1 MKVCVDA
8 MGGDHAPEWI
18 MKGALQASFSGIPV
32 ILVGDEKKIKKEAKR
47 LGGLPSNVEIAH
59 ASESIGMSESPTV
72 AVRKKKDSSLRVGFK
87 LIKDGKADAMVSAG
101 NSGAIMAAAIMTL
114 RRIPG
119 IERPAIATL
128 IPTFK
133 GHMVILDIGANV
145 DCRPD
150 HLRQF
155 AVVGTVFCRTVL
167 HIPFP
172 RVGILSNGEETSK
185 GNSLTREAHQL
196 LSNAFLNYI
205 GYVEGRDIF
214 SGNVD
219 VVVCDGFVGNIALKL
234 TEGLSRAI
242 FGFMKNDLKKSF
254 KAKIGY
260 LFFRGTLR
268 NLSQAFDYSEYGG
281 APLLGVDGVC
291 LIAHGS
297 SPPKAIKNAIYHAH
311 ELATQ
316 NLVGRMKKNILRL
329 NGKPERVLKE
339 SEK

>member
-18 MKGALQASFSGIPV
+18 VKGALQASYSGV
-32 ILVGDEKKIKKEAKR
+32 SLILVGDERQIKREVKR
-47 LGGLPSNVEIAH
+47 LGGVPSNVEIVH
-59 ASESIGMSESPTV
+59 AEEAIGMDEAPAV
-72 AVRKKKDSSLRVGFK
+72 AVRKKRKSSLRVGFQ
-87 LIKDGKADAMVSAG
+87 LIREGRADALVSAG
-101 NSGAIMAAAIMTL
+101 NSGAIMASALLTL
-114 RRIPG
+114 RKIPG

-128 IPTFK
+128 VPTFK
-133 GHMVILDIGANV
+133 GNMVILDIGANV
-145 DCRPD
+145 DCRAE

-172 RVGILSNGEETSK
+172 RVALLSNGEETSK

-196 LSNAFLNYI
+196 LKDDFLNYI

-214 SGNVD
+214 SGEVD
-219 VVVCDGFVGNIALKL
+219 VVVCDGFVGNIVLKL

-242 FGFMKNDLKKSF
+242 FGFIKNAIKGSF
-254 KAKIGY
+254 SAKIGY
-260 LFFRGTLR
+260 LFLRGALR
-268 NLSQAFDYSEYGG
+268 SLSQTFDYSEYGG

-297 SPPKAIKNAIYHAH
+297 SPPKAIKHAVLHAH

-316 NLVGRMKKNILRL
+316 DLVGRMKQNLQRL
-329 NGKPERVLKE
+329 NHQSQAE
-339 SEK
+339 

>member
-1 MKVCVDA
+1 
-8 MGGDHAPEWI
+8 
-18 MKGALQASFSGIPV
+18 
-32 ILVGDEKKIKKEAKR
+32 
-47 LGGLPSNVEIAH
+47 
-59 ASESIGMSESPTV
+59 
-72 AVRKKKDSSLRVGFK
+72 
-87 LIKDGKADAMVSAG
+87 
-101 NSGAIMAAAIMTL
+101 
-114 RRIPG
+114 
-119 IERPAIATL
+119 
-128 IPTFK
+128 
-133 GHMVILDIGANV
+133 
-145 DCRPD
+145 
-150 HLRQF
+150 
-155 AVVGTVFCRTVL
+155 
-167 HIPFP
+167 
-172 RVGILSNGEETSK
+172 VGILSNGEETSK

-242 FGFMKNDLKKSF
+242 FGFMKNDLKGSF

>member
-8 MGGDHAPEWI
+8 MGGDHAPEWVI
-18 MKGALQASFSGIPV
+18 KGALQASFSGIPV
-32 ILVGDEKKIKKEAKR
+32 ILVGDENRIKKEIAR

-59 ASESIGMSESPTV
+59 AEESIGMSEAPAV
-72 AVRKKKDSSLRVGFK
+72 AVRKKKKSSLRVGFK
-87 LIKDGKADAMVSAG
+87 LMKEGRADALVSAG
-101 NSGAIMAAAIMTL
+101 NSGAIMASAILTL
-114 RRIPG
+114 RSIPG

-145 DCRPD
+145 DCRAD

-155 AVVGTVFCRTVL
+155 AVVGAVFCHTVL

-172 RVGILSNGEETSK
+172 RVALLSNAEETSK
-185 GNSLTREAHQL
+185 GNTLTREAHHL
-196 LSNAFLNYI
+196 LKDSFLNYI

-214 SGNVD
+214 SGEVD
-219 VVVCDGFVGNIALKL
+219 VVICDGFVGNIVLKL

-242 FGFMKNDLKKSF
+242 FGFMKNAMKGSF
-254 KAKIGY
+254 SAKIGY
-260 LFFRGTLR
+260 LFLRGALR
-268 NLSQAFDYSEYGG
+268 NLSQTFDYSEYGG
-281 APLLGVDGVC
+281 APLLGVDGIC

-311 ELATQ
+311 ELASQ
-316 NLVGRMKKNILRL
+316 NLVGRMKRNLQRL
-329 NGKPERVLKE
+329 NGEIGKE
-339 SEK
+339 